1 MLTTIILGIVAK
13 ANTMNVEEKSSFLEK
28 LENLLLEND
37 LMIPLSSDEVLK
49 FLREKTAIEQ
59 DLLSKEFLE
68 ND

>member
-59 DLLSKEFLE
+59 DLLSKEFFRE
-68 ND
+68 